1 MPVVHATEEAIGRAA
16 EALARG
22 EIVAFPTETV
32 YGLGANALDAR
43 AVARVFAAKE
53 RPRFN
58 PLIVHVPGL
67 VEAERYAVLNDTARL
82 LAQAFWPGPL
92 SLVVKKRPSGGIVD
106 LVSAGL
112 ETIALRA
119 PAHPVAQA
127 LLAAAQ
133 LPIAA
138 PSANRSGRISPTTAA
153 HVEAELDDRP
163 AVILDAGP
171 CPLGI
176 ESTVIAVLDAAPA
189 LLRPGALPREAIEL
203 VLGAPLAGAK
213 ANHRGASPGQL
224 ETHYA
229 PATPLRLGA
238 SSVARD
244 EALLAFGDDVPAG
257 ARVTINLSPSGV
269 HGPQGA
275 GPSRRPG
282 HRCHAESG
290 ARPRRSHQRPLA
302 ARRQSGLALSHE
314 GRTKASEAEPGR
326 DRCIRP
332 HRRRGLCHS
341 RRGGDGA
348 LSGGMARPLPRQGD
362 AGAQTRRNRGGRRD
376 PQTGQ

>member
-1 MPVVHATEEAIGRAA
+1 MPVVPATQEAIRHAA

-22 EIVAFPTETV
+22 DIVAFPTETV

-43 AVARVFAAKE
+43 AVAKVFAAKE

-67 VEAERYAVLNDTARL
+67 GEAEKYAVVTDTARM

-92 SLVVKKRPSGGIVD
+92 SLVLKKRPASGIVD

-127 LLAAAQ
+127 LLATVQ

-163 AVILDAGP
+163 AMILDGGR

-176 ESTVIAVLDAAPA
+176 ESTVVAVLGDPPA
-189 LLRPGALPREAIEL
+189 LLRPGALAREAIEL
-203 VLGAPLAGAK
+203 VLGAPLADAA

-229 PATPLRLGA
+229 PSTPLRLGA
-238 SSVARD
+238 VSVAPD
-244 EALLAFGDDVPAG
+244 EALLAFGGDVPAG
-257 ARVTINLSPSGV
+257 ARATINLSASGNLEE
-269 HGPQGA
+269 A
-275 GPSRRPG
+275 AARLFAALRDLD
-282 HRCHAESG
+282 RSG
-290 ARPRRSHQRPLA
+290 ATAIAVMPIPAHGLGEAINDRLQRA
-302 ARRQSGLALSHE
+302 A
-314 GRTKASEAEPGR
+314 
-326 DRCIRP
+326 
-332 HRRRGLCHS
+332 
-341 RRGGDGA
+341 
-348 LSGGMARPLPRQGD
+348 
-362 AGAQTRRNRGGRRD
+362 NRG
-376 PQTGQ
+376 

>member
-1 MPVVHATEEAIGRAA
+1 MPVVPATEKAIGRAA

-32 YGLGANALDAR
+32 YGLGASALDAR

-67 VEAERYAVLNDTARL
+67 AEAGRYAVLNDTARL

-119 PAHPVAQA
+119 PTHPVAQA

-153 HVEAELDDRP
+153 HVEVELDDRP
-163 AVILDAGP
+163 AMILDGGP

-176 ESTVIAVLDAAPA
+176 ESTVIAVLDDAPA

-203 VLGAPLAGAK
+203 VLGAPLAAAK

-238 SSVARD
+238 TSVARD
-244 EALLAFGDDVPAG
+244 EALLAFGGDVPEG
-257 ARVTINLSPSGV
+257 ARVTINLSPSGSLEE
-269 HGPQGA
+269 A
-275 GPSRRPG
+275 
-282 HRCHAESG
+282 
-290 ARPRRSHQRPLA
+290 A
-302 ARRQSGLALSHE
+302 ARLFAALRE
-314 GRTKASEAEPGR
+314 L
-326 DRCIRP
+326 D
-332 HRRRGLCHS
+332 
-341 RRGGDGA
+341 
-348 LSGGMARPLPRQGD
+348 Q
-362 AGAQTRRNRGGRRD
+362 AGAPAIAVMPIPAHGLGEAINDRLQRAADRG
-376 PQTGQ
+376 

>member
-1 MPVVHATEEAIGRAA
+1 MPVVPATEEAIGRAA

-58 PLIVHVPGL
+58 PLIVHLPGL
-67 VEAERYAVLNDTARL
+67 AEAERYAVLDDTARL

-92 SLVVKKRPSGGIVD
+92 SLVVTKRPSGGIVD

-163 AVILDAGP
+163 AMILDGGP

-176 ESTVIAVLDAAPA
+176 ESTVIAVLDDAPA

-203 VLGAPLAGAK
+203 VLGAPLAAAK

-238 SSVARD
+238 TSVARD
-244 EALLAFGDDVPAG
+244 EALLAFGGDVPKG
-257 ARVTINLSPSGV
+257 ARVTINLSPSGSLEE
-269 HGPQGA
+269 A
-275 GPSRRPG
+275 
-282 HRCHAESG
+282 
-290 ARPRRSHQRPLA
+290 A
-302 ARRQSGLALSHE
+302 ARLFAALRE
-314 GRTKASEAEPGR
+314 L
-326 DRCIRP
+326 D
-332 HRRRGLCHS
+332 
-341 RRGGDGA
+341 
-348 LSGGMARPLPRQGD
+348 Q
-362 AGAQTRRNRGGRRD
+362 AGAPAIAVMSIPAHGLGEAINDRLQRAANRG
-376 PQTGQ
+376 